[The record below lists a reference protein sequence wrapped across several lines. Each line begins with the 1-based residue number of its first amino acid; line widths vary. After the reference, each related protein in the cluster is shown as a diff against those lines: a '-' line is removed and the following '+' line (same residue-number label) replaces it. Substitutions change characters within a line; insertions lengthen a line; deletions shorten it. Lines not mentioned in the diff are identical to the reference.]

1 MKIPQSSFNQTQGM
15 YIKGIRIRKTA
26 DSLTFKIFRTASVY
40 YPIQSCNFIEK
51 FSILLKFKISKG
63 FGFVGTCRTKQG
75 RILEAKYYKK
85 PPVHERKDIFVWL
98 EASKNIILPISSKR
112 MVPPCS
118 GGEVE
123 TSTEQISDEK
133 TVSLTDWT
141 VSRAGC
147 SQPSEPR
154 INNAA
159 ALMWG
164 DRVLGGSGSQLCID
178 NNKVQ

>member
-1 MKIPQSSFNQTQGM
+1 
-15 YIKGIRIRKTA
+15 
-26 DSLTFKIFRTASVY
+26 
-40 YPIQSCNFIEK
+40 
-51 FSILLKFKISKG
+51 
-63 FGFVGTCRTKQG
+63 
-75 RILEAKYYKK
+75 
-85 PPVHERKDIFVWL
+85 
-98 EASKNIILPISSKR
+98 

>member
-1 MKIPQSSFNQTQGM
+1 MKIPHSSFNQIQGM
-15 YIKGIRIRKTA
+15 YIRGIGILRQTLQTA
-26 DSLTFKIFRTASVY
+26 IMALEVSLIYIY

-51 FSILLKFKISKG
+51 FSIHLKFKISKG

-75 RILEAKYYKK
+75 RILKQNIIKK
-85 PPVHERKDIFVWL
+85 GSSTGGKGYFVWL

-133 TVSLTDWT
+133 TVSLTGWT

-147 SQPSEPR
+147 SQPSVPI
-154 INNAA
+154 INHQI
-159 ALMWG
+159 
-164 DRVLGGSGSQLCID
+164 SLCC
-178 NNKVQ
+178 